1 MQVDSVK
8 IRVESAYGFS
18 ACGGVQ
24 VDKIKTRVESTYQYG
39 FSTGGYNM
47 MNRCQTLLLFP
58 SCAATTRGRVAGSIS
73 KFQEGTLKVWR
84 CEFDL

>member
-1 MQVDSVK
+1 MQVDRVK

-24 VDKIKTRVESTYQYG
+24 VDKINARVESTYQYG

-47 MNRCQTLLLFP
+47 MNRC
-58 SCAATTRGRVAGSIS
+58 
-73 KFQEGTLKVWR
+73 
-84 CEFDL
+84 